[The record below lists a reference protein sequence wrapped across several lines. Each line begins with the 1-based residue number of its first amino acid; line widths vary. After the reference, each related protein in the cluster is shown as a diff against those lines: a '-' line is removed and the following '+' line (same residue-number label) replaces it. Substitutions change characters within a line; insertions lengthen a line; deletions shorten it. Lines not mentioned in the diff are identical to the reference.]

1 MRPLVSRE
9 LTPYQLNFQY
19 QEQGKTK
26 QALVKVVLC
35 PKCKS
40 KLTWKK
46 DQERLAR
53 GEEASVGEFTEQAGR
68 YNKGKGRSTEIEE
81 DGDRN
86 SGGSDSTKRVRSSRS
101 RSPNRSASQRKDA
114 NGKTTEDTAEQERRP
129 HSSRRYDSR
138 KEPSS
143 ISKPRIRTVITS
155 LMGKYY
161 DAILDGSKTWE
172 GRTNTPR
179 YATLRPDD
187 EFIFHHAEDAS
198 KPAFTVRI
206 LDVQKFDNFRDM
218 LDGRVQDFLPGVQ
231 TLQEAVDVYENIPG
245 YREQV
250 KEHGAAAFRIKVIDR
265 GNSEGVMRR

>member
-1 MRPLVSRE
+1 MRPLVPRE

-46 DQERLAR
+46 DQERSAR
-53 GEEASVGEFTEQAGR
+53 QEQDGVDEPSHFTRSDE
-68 YNKGKGRSTEIEE
+68 GKGRSTED
-81 DGDRN
+81 DGEPASRK
-86 SGGSDSTKRVRSSRS
+86 SYEPAKRTKISRS
-101 RSPNRSASQRKDA
+101 RSP
-114 NGKTTEDTAEQERRP
+114 QERPAGHRAGSSDRAREERKYR
-129 HSSRRYDSR
+129 SSRRD
-138 KEPSS
+138 EAPAA
-143 ISKPRIRTVITS
+143 KPRIRTVITS

-179 YATLRPDD
+179 YASLRPDD

-206 LDVQKFDNFRDM
+206 LEVEKFDNFKDM
-218 LDGRVQDFLPGVQ
+218 LEGRVQLFLPGIQ
-231 TLQEAVDVYENIPG
+231 TLQEAVQIYENIPS
-245 YREQV
+245 YRDQV
-250 KEHGAAAFRIKVIDR
+250 KEHGAAAFRVKVIDR
-265 GNSEGVMRR
+265 GDSEGGHR